1 MHAHDDRDALAPPTP
16 PARLRAI
23 ALAVLAHVLLIVA
36 LTWGVH
42 WKTSTDQPAV
52 QAELWAAVPQQAA
65 PRADPPPEPTPPQPP
80 VVAPPPPP
88 PPPPVRQAE
97 PDTREADLAI
107 EREKKR
113 LEKERKE
120 REQLQER
127 QRLEKER
134 KEQERKA
141 QELKDKDKQREKE
154 HLEKE
159 RQEKDKRLAEEKKQ
173 KEAEAKRKQEAIEKA
188 NAQAAEARRQE
199 NLRRMQGLAG
209 ATGAENAT
217 GTALRDAGPSGSYG
231 GNVAA
236 KVKPHIV
243 YPDAVAGN
251 PRAEVDVRAAPDGTI
266 TSTRLVHSSGNKAWD
281 DAVLRPLQKTETL
294 PRDVD
299 GRVPSAL
306 VIGFRPKD

>member
-1 MHAHDDRDALAPPTP
+1 MHAHDDRDELAPPTP

-65 PRADPPPEPTPPQPP
+65 PRADPPPEPTPPP

-154 HLEKE
+154 RLEKE

-231 GNVAA
+231 GRVAA

-251 PRAEVDVRAAPDGTI
+251 PRAEVEVRAAPDGTI
-266 TSTRLVHSSGNKAWD
+266 TSTRLVQSSGNKAWD
-281 DAVLRPLQKTETL
+281 DAVVRALHKTETL
-294 PRDVD
+294 PKDTN
-299 GRVPSAL
+299 GKVPSEFTF
-306 VIGFRPKD
+306 GFRPQD